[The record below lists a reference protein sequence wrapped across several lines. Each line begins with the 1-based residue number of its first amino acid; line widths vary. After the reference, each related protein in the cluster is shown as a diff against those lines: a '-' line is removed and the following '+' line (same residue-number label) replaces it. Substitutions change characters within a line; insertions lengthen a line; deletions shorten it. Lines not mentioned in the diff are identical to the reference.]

1 VPDFPLKLVYYNNVK
16 LANKIDRVRNTI
28 HDKGKLLGL
37 PVPHVPFPGAP
48 SGRVRRGHKEVMPP
62 WPKEFGSQT

>member
-1 VPDFPLKLVYYNNVK
+1 VPDFPWRLVYYNNDKFVI
-16 LANKIDRVRNTI
+16 KIDRVRDTI
-28 HDKGKLLGL
+28 HDTGKLPGL

-48 SGRVRRGHKEVMPP
+48 FVRVRRGHQEVMPP